1 MILLY
6 LVFII
11 LSFIFFLI
19 YNTCISIR
27 LLCKYDEIQ
36 KNEINTD

>member
-6 LVFII
+6 FLYII
-11 LSFIFFLI
+11 LSFIFYLI
-19 YNTCISIR
+19 INTCATIR
-27 LLCKYDEIQ
+27 FLCNYDEIQ